1 MSALRKW
8 LFTGLLV
15 IVPGVIT
22 AWVLH
27 WIISTLDQTLQ
38 ILPENWQPDRLL
50 GFHIPGFGVLLT
62 FAILLTVGALASNF
76 AGRKLVEWGDRL
88 VSRIPVVRS
97 IYSSVKQVSDTLFSE
112 SGNAFRTAVLVQWPR
127 EGVWTV
133 AFITGAPSGEVAAY
147 LRDGY
152 VSVYV
157 PTTPNP
163 TGGYFV
169 ILRKS
174 DCIELDMSVDAAL
187 KYIVSMGVVAP
198 RTSRSP
204 IPSNPFPSARPARA
218 PDTSP
223 PVWAPPRAGR
233 STHGHAFPLL
243 RSRHRSPDGPNR
255 HPRGLGEPPPRPWRR
270 DLHRPAR
277 PRRQRAGGVRPGPR
291 RHVQDG
297 RGRAQRVLRAGQGP
311 GARAPPG
318 ARPTTAS
325 RAAGSRCCATS

>member
-22 AWVLH
+22 IAVLN
-27 WIISTLDQTLQ
+27 WIVGTLDQTLQ
-38 ILPENWQPDRLL
+38 ILPLAWHPDKLL

-62 FAILLTVGALASNF
+62 LLILLVVGATASNF
-76 AGRKLVEWGDRL
+76 AGRKLVQLGDSL

-133 AFITGAPSGEVAAY
+133 AFITGTPNGEVAAY
-147 LRDGY
+147 LRDEF

-169 ILRKS
+169 MVRKS
-174 DCIELDMSVDAAL
+174 DCVELDMSVDAAL
-187 KYIVSMGVVAP
+187 KYIISMGVVAP
-198 RTSRSP
+198 SDP
-204 IPSNPFPSARPARA
+204 VLA
-218 PDTSP
+218 P
-223 PVWAPPRAGR
+223 V
-233 STHGHAFPLL
+233 STK
-243 RSRHRSPDGPNR
+243 
-255 HPRGLGEPPPRPWRR
+255 
-270 DLHRPAR
+270 
-277 PRRQRAGGVRPGPR
+277 
-291 RHVQDG
+291 
-297 RGRAQRVLRAGQGP
+297 
-311 GARAPPG
+311 
-318 ARPTTAS
+318 
-325 RAAGSRCCATS
+325 